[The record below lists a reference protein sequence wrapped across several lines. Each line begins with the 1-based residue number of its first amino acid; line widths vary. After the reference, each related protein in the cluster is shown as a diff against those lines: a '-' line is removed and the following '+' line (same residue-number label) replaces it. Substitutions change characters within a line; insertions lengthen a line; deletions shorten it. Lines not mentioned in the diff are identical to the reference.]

1 MQNAISLS
9 QQYKYFQEY
18 ISKLT
23 KIAGRK
29 NASFIIGDALYLIG
43 TGTADFMQNYYLN
56 PKIRQVYTT
65 TDHYSSHLVDLFV
78 KFIKVIKLF
87 LLFFLFVCYIKK
99 INFFFFFILS
109 NN

>member
-87 LLFFLFVCYIKK
+87 LLFFFYLSVTLKK
-99 INFFFFFILS
+99 SKIFFFILS